1 LMVHQLKNKGID
13 VPLKFSNFMKNE
25 KETVKM
31 SISGVKK
38 TSKNRQKKNLAN
50 PSKY

>member
-1 LMVHQLKNKGID
+1 
-13 VPLKFSNFMKNE
+13 MKNE

-38 TSKNRQKKNLAN
+38 TSKNRQKRTWPIHLNIKITNKL
-50 PSKY
+50 SQILKKRLKVIT